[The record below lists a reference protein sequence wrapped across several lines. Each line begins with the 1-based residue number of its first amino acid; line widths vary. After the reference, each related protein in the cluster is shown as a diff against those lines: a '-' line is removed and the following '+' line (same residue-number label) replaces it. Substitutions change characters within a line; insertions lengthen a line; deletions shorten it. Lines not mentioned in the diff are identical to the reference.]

1 MTGHEGV
8 IEGRPEI
15 QVDWNAEYRKQR
27 RSRLCDAIF
36 DYLDDEKVDPR
47 FVYEEIL
54 SVLEE
59 NLEYHKE
66 QMDRV
71 FSLKSLMLGHRE
83 VF

>member
-15 QVDWNAEYRKQR
+15 QVDWNAEYQKQR